1 MQRFFATRRTW
12 LFVSAVLLGLACPA
26 GAENSAAPQ
35 AKFTPNVKL
44 DLPANTAVELGPFS
58 WQKPEGEGDSG
69 SVTDYSGM
77 VYDPHHHR
85 ILLFGGGH
93 ATTWTDAIY
102 AFDLT
107 GLAWSALYA
116 PTPAR
121 FYQPDNMDR
130 GFWKAGAAGKYPRPV
145 GRHTYDLLVVPND
158 REELLVL
165 MNGCGPSSVAPG
177 FGYWGSA
184 AGSYDFR
191 TEQWKILPKAPFGSY
206 GAVAEYDPM
215 SKKVIGAAGQHV
227 DLHDPETGASQQIL
241 DNVADRFH
249 VTGYSGTM
257 VYFPPDDKMY
267 FIPQNKKVWSL
278 EPRPQGLHEIED
290 PRADRQRRVPRER
303 MRFCLRRQE
312 PGHRRRSEG
321 QQVLHFRPGQKRL
334 DRGEHPGRH
343 SRHHDLPLPGLQ
355 PGGQRLRLHRRRQD
369 LGLSLEVTCPDMPV
383 AAVPGLE

>member
-1 MQRFFATRRTW
+1 M
-12 LFVSAVLLGLACPA
+12 ACPA
-26 GAENSAAPQ
+26 GAENSATPQ

-44 DLPANTAVELGPFS
+44 DLPAHTAVELGPFS

-77 VYDPHHHR
+77 AYDPHHHR

-102 AFDLT
+102 AFDLA
-107 GLAWSALYA
+107 GLAWSSLYA

-121 FYQPDNMDR
+121 FYQRDNMDR

-206 GAVAEYDPM
+206 GAVAEYDPV

-227 DLHDPETGASQQIL
+227 DLYDPENGASQQIL

-257 VYFPPDDKMY
+257 VYFSPDDKMY

-278 EPRPQGLHEIED
+278 E
-290 PRADRQRRVPRER
+290 
-303 MRFCLRRQE
+303 
-312 PGHRRRSEG
+312 
-321 QQVLHFRPGQKRL
+321 L
-334 DRGEHPGRH
+334 DRKDFTKSKIQVPTVRGE
-343 SRHHDLPLPGLQ
+343 
-355 PGGQRLRLHRRRQD
+355 
-369 LGLSLEVTCPDMPV
+369 CPDSECAFAYDDKNQVIGGGVKDNKFYIYDPAKSDWTVENIQGGAPGTMTFHCLVYSPV
-383 AAVPGLE
+383 DNAYIFIAGGKTWAYRWK